1 MMRLDIN
8 LVVEIDDTATINEMK
23 AEVIK
28 EVKQWLAS
36 APIMAQ
42 LAEVEDTLK
51 AVAHG

>member
-28 EVKQWLAS
+28 DVKAWLATAEVMS
-36 APIMAQ
+36 Q
-42 LAEVEDTLK
+42 LANVETTLK
-51 AVAHG
+51 AANG